1 MADTRSP
8 FPLAE
13 PPLLLLRPHPGRQEG
28 AQGYRLRLAEA
39 NCLTTMELDAL
50 GMRFDVDW
58 LQRQQLLPDAQ
69 LDPDLYE
76 RVAHITR
83 LRDRTGRVWNTRR
96 SRCCPQCLAD
106 DPTWQVGWELL
117 FHDVCP
123 RHGVWLIDQCSSC
136 HQPLTWK
143 RTHLLRCPCG
153 SDLREERVQ
162 EAPERCRL
170 LAQGLIDAL
179 TGRPSAAAT
188 PPSPT
193 PASAFPGWLTGL
205 GVTELQRVIRYLG
218 GYLDP
223 GIGPK
228 PLKLL
233 EADRLEVSWPVTTLA
248 AEILGQWP
256 QAFHQSLSRL
266 QEEARDDRKNRHG
279 LFTTALS
286 YPHKESHRGAFS
298 GIRQEISEWF
308 VTCAKTT
315 PNRRHRRLSIEQRLR
330 APLIPLSQAARK
342 LGVSPRHARQLVREG
357 ILEGEELWNAGKS
370 TLVLVHKESLEG
382 AQDYLLAGVSQKDAM
397 QMLGLGKL
405 RMRAMVPLLFPEAR
419 RRPGG
424 TSQPWIIP
432 RHSVETLKTLGTAL
446 ADNGQ
451 APLPVLSIPDE
462 DQASLGYVLRYFNI
476 SEHELL
482 ALINTVRRGQLVPVA
497 LDSSEAGICRWV
509 FTRTAIQAW
518 RENFHRELSDWL
530 SIPEAAVELGS
541 RQDVTYWLM
550 HHQYLPTEKLPGK
563 KGIGVRIPRK
573 TVATF
578 REKYVFATEL
588 AAELGVASRKL
599 RRLLEERGI
608 HPEARDSPVPCRQLF
623 YAQSEALALI
633 VRELRDGQAGDF
645 RLTQETCRP
654 PPDRGRDDVGSSR
667 RMGRKTP
674 KIPNRR

>member
-1 MADTRSP
+1 MADTLP
-8 FPLAE
+8 TVPLAE
-13 PPLLLLRPHPGRQEG
+13 PPLLLLRPHLGRQEG
-28 AQGYRLRLAEA
+28 PQGYRLRLAEA
-39 NCLTTMELDAL
+39 NCLTTTELDAL
-50 GMRFDVDW
+50 GMQFEADW
-58 LQRQQLLPDAQ
+58 LRRQQLLPDAR
-69 LDPDLYE
+69 LDPDLYDH
-76 RVAHITR
+76 VARITR

-106 DPTWQVGWELL
+106 DPAWQVGWELL

-143 RTHLLRCPCG
+143 RAHLLRCPCG

-162 EAPERCRL
+162 AAPERCRL

-179 TGRPSAAAT
+179 TGRPTEAA
-188 PPSPT
+188 PT
-193 PASAFPGWLTGL
+193 TSFAFPAWLVRL
-205 GVTELQRVIRYLG
+205 SVTELQRVIRYLG

-233 EADRLEVSWPVTTLA
+233 EADRLEISWPVTTLA

-266 QEEARDDRKNRHG
+266 QEEARDDRKNLHG
-279 LFTTALS
+279 LFTKALS
-286 YPHKESHRGAFS
+286 YPHKGSQRGAFG
-298 GIRQEISEWF
+298 GIRQEINEWF
-308 VTCAKTT
+308 VTCAKTS
-315 PNRRHRRLSIEQRLR
+315 PNRRHRRLTLEQRLR

-342 LGVSPRHARQLVREG
+342 LGVSPRHAQQLVRDG

-370 TLVLVHKESLEG
+370 SLVLVHKESLEA

-405 RMRAMVPLLFPEAR
+405 RMRSMVPLLFPEAR
-419 RRPGG
+419 RRPGSA
-424 TSQPWIIP
+424 SQPWIIP
-432 RHSVETLKTLGTAL
+432 RQSVESLKTLGTAL
-446 ADNGQ
+446 AENGQ
-451 APLPVLSIPDE
+451 TPLPVVSIPDE
-462 DQASLGYVLRYFNI
+462 DQVSLGYVLRYFNI

-482 ALINTVRRGQLVPVA
+482 ALINAVRQARLVPVA
-497 LDSSEAGICRWV
+497 LDSSEAGICRWI
-509 FTRTAIQAW
+509 FARMAIQAW

-530 SIPEAAVELGS
+530 SIPEAAAELGS
-541 RQDVTYWLM
+541 RQDVTYWLV

-563 KGIGVRIPRK
+563 KGVGARIPRK
-573 TVATF
+573 TVAAF
-578 REKYVFATEL
+578 RERYVFATEL
-588 AAELGVASRKL
+588 AAGLGVTSHKL
-599 RRLLEERGI
+599 RRLLEERDI

-623 YAQSEALALI
+623 YARSEALERI
-633 VRELRDGQAGDF
+633 VRELRDGQADDF
-645 RLTQETCRP
+645 RLTQEICRP

-674 KIPNRR
+674 KIPKRN